1 MLVILFA
8 YSINKHFE
16 IVIVLCRVTRANILT
31 IIFDAGKVGAFCIFI
46 AVYATEVWLRVS

>member
-1 MLVILFA
+1 MPVILFA

-31 IIFDAGKVGAFCIFI
+31 IIFDAGKVNVFMF
-46 AVYATEVWLRVS
+46 L